1 MARLGFCLYAKPYG
15 QRSFSSSAYHR
26 QCAQLSEATAD
37 VRAARAAWLDRRGEV
52 A

>member
-1 MARLGFCLYAKPYG
+1 MSEAYSTAR
-15 QRSFSSSAYHR
+15 RIN
-26 QCAQLSEATAD
+26 CAQFSEATAD